1 MNALAVFHDHG
12 HHILAPLLKSGFRHV
27 FVALLNGNFWIRV
40 DGMSG
45 VPVAEVVAGADYDL
59 AKFYRDEG
67 FTVSEVKVG
76 NNPPRSPLIN
86 ANCVG
91 ISKGFLGIR
100 KPLIV
105 TPHGLYR
112 YLRSEC
118 A

>member
-1 MNALAVFHDHG
+1 MKALAVFHDHG
-12 HHILAPLLKSGFRHV
+12 HHILAPLLKPGFRHV
-27 FVALLNGNFWIRV
+27 FVALQNGNFWIRI
-40 DGMSG
+40 DGMAG

-59 AKFYRDEG
+59 ATFYRGEG
-67 FTVSEVKVG
+67 FTVAEVKVA
-76 NNPPRSPLIN
+76 NQPVRVPLVN

-112 YLRSEC
+112 YLRSST
-118 A
+118 